1 MASKML
7 VSVGG
12 AVPAYYCVPCG
23 NARADAASGG
33 GGWERLQPSNDV
45 GEQVC
50 AACGGRIAGLPEPPL
65 LDFSVG
71 QAVTMRVDLQASSLP
86 EAQQLAFD
94 ALRMD
99 GVDDY
104 EVTSQDSWPL

>member
-1 MASKML
+1 LIHESL
-7 VSVGG
+7 
-12 AVPAYYCVPCG
+12 
-23 NARADAASGG
+23 
-33 GGWERLQPSNDV
+33 V

-50 AACGGRIAGLPEPPL
+50 TLCGERLAALPEPPL

-71 QAVTMRVDLQASSLP
+71 QVVTMRVSLQASSLP
-86 EAQQLAFD
+86 EAQQQVFD